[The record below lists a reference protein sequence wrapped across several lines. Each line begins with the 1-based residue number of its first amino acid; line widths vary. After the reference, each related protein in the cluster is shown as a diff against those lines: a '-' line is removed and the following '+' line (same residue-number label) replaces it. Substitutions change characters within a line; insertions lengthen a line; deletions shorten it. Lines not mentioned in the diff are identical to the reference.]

1 MSQETERK
9 EKGIPAA
16 LVIEDSS
23 RWALALCA
31 LASKKVVRGAILI
44 ADSYGIFETLH
55 KLEEQGIVELDI
67 KRYLMPGKGWRVVD
81 FDDWAYQLNKYLGGY
96 AREDKYEEGRL
107 NIDNKTEAYFLQA
120 IAEEL
125 SFAGEEKRAQI
136 FGMAKTLGASEL
148 LENLEKKIEEYI
160 EKVCASDM
168 NKPFL
173 SVLIPLACI
182 QHRQA
187 EKFYLPGIGREITMH
202 RNQCHYCRNFLRENG
217 LLESA
222 V

>member
-16 LVIEDSS
+16 LVIGDHN
-23 RWALALCA
+23 RWAFALCA
-31 LASKKVVRGAILI
+31 LASKKVVRGATLI

-67 KRYLMPGKGWRVVD
+67 ERYLMPGRGWRAVD
-81 FDDWAYQLNKYLGGY
+81 FDNWAYQLNEFLGGH
-96 AREDKYEEGRL
+96 AREDEYEEGRL

-136 FGMAKTLGASEL
+136 FGMAKALGASEL

-182 QHRQA
+182 QLRQA
-187 EKFYLPGIGREITMH
+187 EKLYLPNIGREIIMH
-202 RNQCHYCRNFLRENG
+202 RNQCYYCRNFLRENG
-217 LLESA
+217 LLEPA